1 MQKLYQWEKRMIL
14 RLSGSNHPAADK
26 LMLWTT
32 RMGNGG
38 LVWIVISLI
47 MIGMGWRLEG
57 LMTLAALSLTAFLI
71 NLVVKPMF
79 TRKRPY
85 EILETVRTRIAPPFG
100 SSFPSGHAASSF
112 AAASMLWFLNM
123 PFKHWALVLAFL
135 IAVSRVHLMV
145 HFPSDVLV
153 GAVSGI
159 VISYLTYLLALRV
172 GIQVA
177 RARLEQLPW
186 LAGQAKLTGGC
197 VLCAVKDSLRV
208 LT

>member
-14 RLSGSNHPAADK
+14 RLNSSDHPVVDK
-26 LMLWTT
+26 LMLWAT

-38 LVWIVISLI
+38 VVWIAVGLI
-47 MIGMGWRLEG
+47 MMGMGRRLEG
-57 LMTLAALSLTAFLI
+57 LMTLLALTLTAFLI

-85 EILETVRTRIAPPFG
+85 EILETVRTMVNPPFG

-112 AAASMLWFLNM
+112 AAASMLWFFNM
-123 PFKHWALVLAFL
+123 PFRYFALALALL
-135 IAVSRVHLMV
+135 IAVSRVYLMV

-153 GAVSGI
+153 GVVSGI

-186 LAGQAKLTGGC
+186 LAGQAKLTGSWM
-197 VLCAVKDSLRV
+197 LSAVKDSFRV
-208 LT
+208 

>member
-14 RLSGSNHPAADK
+14 RLNSSDHPVVDK
-26 LMLWTT
+26 LMLWAT

-38 LVWIVISLI
+38 VVWIAVGLI
-47 MIGMGWRLEG
+47 MMGMGRRLEG
-57 LMTLAALSLTAFLI
+57 LMTLLALTLTAFLI

-85 EILETVRTRIAPPFG
+85 EILETVRTMINPPFG

-112 AAASMLWFLNM
+112 AAASMLWFFNM
-123 PFKHWALVLAFL
+123 PFRYFALALALL
-135 IAVSRVHLMV
+135 IAVSRVYLMV

-153 GAVSGI
+153 GVVSGI

-186 LAGQAKLTGGC
+186 LAGQAKLTGSWM
-197 VLCAVKDSLRV
+197 LSAVKDSFRV
-208 LT
+208 

>member
-14 RLSGSNHPAADK
+14 RLNSGSHPAADQ
-26 LMLWTT
+26 LMLWAT

-38 LVWIVISLI
+38 LAWIAVSLI
-47 MIGMGWRLEG
+47 MMGMGWRLEG
-57 LMTLAALSLTAFLI
+57 LMTLLALSLTAFLI
-71 NLVVKPMF
+71 NLVIKPMF

-85 EILETVRTRIAPPFG
+85 EILKSVRTMIAPPFG

-112 AAASMLWFLNM
+112 AAASMLWFFNM
-123 PFKHWALVLAFL
+123 PFRHLALVLALL
-135 IAVSRVHLMV
+135 ITVSRVYLMV

-153 GAVSGI
+153 GVVSGI
-159 VISYLTYLLALRV
+159 VISYLTYLLALRM

-186 LAGQAKLTGGC
+186 LAGQARLTGSW
-197 VLCAVKDSLRV
+197 VLCAAKDSLRT
-208 LT
+208 L

>member
-14 RLSGSNHPAADK
+14 RLNSSDHPVVDK
-26 LMLWTT
+26 LMLWAT

-38 LVWIVISLI
+38 LVWIAVGLI
-47 MIGMGWRLEG
+47 MMGTGRRLEG
-57 LMTLAALSLTAFLI
+57 LMTLLALTLTAFLI

-85 EILETVRTRIAPPFG
+85 EILETVRTMVNPPFG

-112 AAASMLWFLNM
+112 AAASMLWFFNM
-123 PFKHWALVLAFL
+123 PFRYFALALALL
-135 IAVSRVHLMV
+135 IAVSRVYLMV

-153 GAVSGI
+153 GVVSGI
-159 VISYLTYLLALRV
+159 AISYLTYLLALRV

-186 LAGQAKLTGGC
+186 LAGQAKLTGSWM
-197 VLCAVKDSLRV
+197 LSAVKDSFRV
-208 LT
+208 

>member
-14 RLSGSNHPAADK
+14 RLNSSDHPVVDK
-26 LMLWTT
+26 LMLWAT

-38 LVWIVISLI
+38 LVWIAVGLI
-47 MIGMGWRLEG
+47 MMGTGRRLEG
-57 LMTLAALSLTAFLI
+57 LMLLLALTLTAFLI

-85 EILETVRTRIAPPFG
+85 EILETVRTMVNPPFG

-112 AAASMLWFLNM
+112 AAASMLWFFNM
-123 PFKHWALVLAFL
+123 PFRYFALALALL
-135 IAVSRVHLMV
+135 IAVSRVYLMV

-153 GAVSGI
+153 GVVSGI

-186 LAGQAKLTGGC
+186 LAGQAKLTGSWM
-197 VLCAVKDSLRV
+197 LSAVKDSFRV
-208 LT
+208 

>member
-14 RLSGSNHPAADK
+14 KLSSSGHPVMDK
-26 LMLWTT
+26 LMLWAT

-38 LVWIVISLI
+38 LVWIGISLI
-47 MIGMGWRLEG
+47 VMGTGRRLEG
-57 LMTLAALSLTAFLI
+57 LMTLLALTLTAVLI

-85 EILETVRTRIAPPFG
+85 EILETVRTMINPPFG

-112 AAASMLWFLNM
+112 AAASMLWFFNM
-123 PFKHWALVLAFL
+123 PFRYFALALALL
-135 IAVSRVHLMV
+135 IAVSRVYLMV

-153 GAVSGI
+153 GVVSGI
-159 VISYLTYLLALRV
+159 AISYLTYLLALRV

-186 LAGQAKLTGGC
+186 LAGQAKLTGSW
-197 VLCAVKDSLRV
+197 VLSAVKNSVRV
-208 LT
+208 

>member
-14 RLSGSNHPAADK
+14 RLNSGSHPAADQ
-26 LMLWTT
+26 LMLWAT

-38 LVWIVISLI
+38 LAWIAVSLI
-47 MIGMGWRLEG
+47 MMGMGWRLEG
-57 LMTLAALSLTAFLI
+57 LMMLLALSLTAFLI
-71 NLVVKPMF
+71 NLVIKPMF

-85 EILETVRTRIAPPFG
+85 EILKSVRTMIAPPFG

-112 AAASMLWFLNM
+112 AAASMLWFFNM
-123 PFKHWALVLAFL
+123 PFRHLALVLALL
-135 IAVSRVHLMV
+135 IAVSRVYLMV

-153 GAVSGI
+153 GVVSGI
-159 VISYLTYLLALRV
+159 VISYLTYLLALRM

-186 LAGQAKLTGGC
+186 LAGQARLTGSW
-197 VLCAVKDSLRV
+197 VLCAAKDSLRT
-208 LT
+208 L

>member
-1 MQKLYQWEKRMIL
+1 MQKIYQWEKRMIL
-14 RLSGSNHPAADK
+14 RLNNGDHPAADK
-26 LMLWTT
+26 LMLWVT

-38 LVWIVISLI
+38 LVWIMVSLI
-47 MIGMGWRLEG
+47 MIGTGRRLEG
-57 LMTLAALSLTAFLI
+57 LMTLLALTLTAFLI

-85 EILETVRTRIAPPFG
+85 EILETVRTMINPPFG

-112 AAASMLWFLNM
+112 AAASMLWFFNM
-123 PFKHWALVLAFL
+123 PFRYLALALALL
-135 IAVSRVHLMV
+135 IAVSRVYLMV

-153 GAVSGI
+153 GVVSGI

-186 LAGQAKLTGGC
+186 LAGQAKLTGSWM
-197 VLCAVKDSLRV
+197 LSAVKDSFRV
-208 LT
+208 

>member
-14 RLSGSNHPAADK
+14 RLNSSDHPVVDK
-26 LMLWTT
+26 LMLWAT

-38 LVWIVISLI
+38 LVWIAVGLI
-47 MIGMGWRLEG
+47 MMGTGRRLEG
-57 LMTLAALSLTAFLI
+57 LMTLLALTLTAFLI

-85 EILETVRTRIAPPFG
+85 EILETVRTMVNPPFG

-112 AAASMLWFLNM
+112 AAASMLWFFNM
-123 PFKHWALVLAFL
+123 PFRYFALALALL
-135 IAVSRVHLMV
+135 IAVSRVYLMV

-153 GAVSGI
+153 GVVSGI

-186 LAGQAKLTGGC
+186 LAGQAKLTGSWM
-197 VLCAVKDSLRV
+197 LSAVKDSFRV
-208 LT
+208 

>member
-1 MQKLYQWEKRMIL
+1 MQKLYQWEKRVIL
-14 RLSGSNHPAADK
+14 RLSSSDHPAADK
-26 LMLWTT
+26 LMLWAT

-38 LVWIVISLI
+38 LVWIAVSLI
-47 MIGMGWRLEG
+47 MMGMGWRLEG
-57 LMTLAALSLTAFLI
+57 LLTLIALTLTAVLI

-112 AAASMLWFLNM
+112 AAASMLWFFNM
-123 PFKHWALVLAFL
+123 PFKHWALALALL

-197 VLCAVKDSLRV
+197 VFCAVKDSLRV

>member
-14 RLSGSNHPAADK
+14 RLNSNSHPAADQ
-26 LMLWTT
+26 LMLWAT

-38 LVWIVISLI
+38 LAWIAVSLI
-47 MIGMGWRLEG
+47 MMGMGWRLEG
-57 LMTLAALSLTAFLI
+57 LMTLLALSLTAFLI
-71 NLVVKPMF
+71 NLVINPMF

-85 EILETVRTRIAPPFG
+85 EILKSVRTMIAPPFG

-112 AAASMLWFLNM
+112 AAASMLWFFNM
-123 PFKHWALVLAFL
+123 PFRHLALVLALL
-135 IAVSRVHLMV
+135 IAVSRVYLMV

-153 GAVSGI
+153 GVVSGI
-159 VISYLTYLLALRV
+159 VISYLTYLLALRM

-186 LAGQAKLTGGC
+186 LAGQARLTGSW
-197 VLCAVKDSLRV
+197 VLCAAKDSLRT
-208 LT
+208 L

>member
-14 RLSGSNHPAADK
+14 RLNSSDHPVVDK
-26 LMLWTT
+26 LMLWAT

-38 LVWIVISLI
+38 LVWIAVGLI
-47 MIGMGWRLEG
+47 MMGTGRRLEG
-57 LMTLAALSLTAFLI
+57 LMTLLALTLTAFLI

-85 EILETVRTRIAPPFG
+85 EILETVRTMINPPFG

-112 AAASMLWFLNM
+112 AAASMLWFFNM
-123 PFKHWALVLAFL
+123 PFRYFALALALL
-135 IAVSRVHLMV
+135 IAVSRVYLMV

-153 GAVSGI
+153 GVVSGI

-186 LAGQAKLTGGC
+186 LAGQAKLTGSWM
-197 VLCAVKDSLRV
+197 LSAVKDSFRV
-208 LT
+208 

>member
-14 RLSGSNHPAADK
+14 RLNHGGHPVADQ
-26 LMLWTT
+26 LMLWVT
-32 RMGNGG
+32 RMANGG
-38 LVWIVISLI
+38 LVWIVVSLI
-47 MIGMGWRLEG
+47 MMGMGWRPEG
-57 LMTLAALSLTAFLI
+57 LLTLFALTLTAVLI

-85 EILETVRTRIAPPFG
+85 EILETVRTMINPPFG

-112 AAASMLWFLNM
+112 AAASMLWFFNM
-123 PFKHWALVLAFL
+123 PFRYFALALALL
-135 IAVSRVHLMV
+135 IAVSRVYLMV

-153 GAVSGI
+153 GVVSGI

-186 LAGQAKLTGGC
+186 LAGQAKLTGSWM
-197 VLCAVKDSLRV
+197 LSAVKDSFRV
-208 LT
+208 

>member
-14 RLSGSNHPAADK
+14 RLNSGSHPAADQ
-26 LMLWTT
+26 LMLWAT

-38 LVWIVISLI
+38 LAWIAVSLI
-47 MIGMGWRLEG
+47 MMGMGWRLEG
-57 LMTLAALSLTAFLI
+57 LMTLLALSLTAFLI
-71 NLVVKPMF
+71 NLVIKPMF

-85 EILETVRTRIAPPFG
+85 EILKSVRTMIAPPYG

-112 AAASMLWFLNM
+112 AAASMLWFFNM
-123 PFKHWALVLAFL
+123 PFRHLALVLALL
-135 IAVSRVHLMV
+135 IAVSRVYLMV

-153 GAVSGI
+153 GVVSGI
-159 VISYLTYLLALRV
+159 VISYLTYLLALRM

-186 LAGQAKLTGGC
+186 LAGQARLTGSW
-197 VLCAVKDSLRV
+197 VLCAAKDSLRT
-208 LT
+208 L

>member
-14 RLSGSNHPAADK
+14 RLNSGSHPAADQ
-26 LMLWTT
+26 LMLWAT

-38 LVWIVISLI
+38 LAWIAVSLI
-47 MIGMGWRLEG
+47 MMGRGWRLEG
-57 LMTLAALSLTAFLI
+57 LMTLLALSLTAFLI
-71 NLVVKPMF
+71 NLVIKPMF

-85 EILETVRTRIAPPFG
+85 EILKSVRTMIAPPFG

-112 AAASMLWFLNM
+112 AAASMLWFFNM
-123 PFKHWALVLAFL
+123 PFRHLALVLALL
-135 IAVSRVHLMV
+135 IAVSRVYLMV

-153 GAVSGI
+153 GVVSGI
-159 VISYLTYLLALRV
+159 VISYLTYLLALRM

-186 LAGQAKLTGGC
+186 LAGQARLTGSW
-197 VLCAVKDSLRV
+197 VLCAAKDSLRT
-208 LT
+208 L

>member
-14 RLSGSNHPAADK
+14 RLNGSDHPVVDK
-26 LMLWTT
+26 LMLWAT

-38 LVWIVISLI
+38 LVWIAVGLI
-47 MIGMGWRLEG
+47 MMGTGRRLEG
-57 LMTLAALSLTAFLI
+57 LMLLLALTLTAFLI

-85 EILETVRTRIAPPFG
+85 EILETVRTMVNPPFG

-112 AAASMLWFLNM
+112 AAASMLWFFNM
-123 PFKHWALVLAFL
+123 PFRYFALALALL
-135 IAVSRVHLMV
+135 IAVSRVYLMV

-153 GAVSGI
+153 GVVSGI
-159 VISYLTYLLALRV
+159 AISYLTYLLALRV

-186 LAGQAKLTGGC
+186 LAGQAKLTGSWM
-197 VLCAVKDSLRV
+197 LSAVKDSFRV
-208 LT
+208 

>member
-14 RLSGSNHPAADK
+14 RLNSGSHPAADQ
-26 LMLWTT
+26 LMLWAT

-38 LVWIVISLI
+38 LAWIAVSLI
-47 MIGMGWRLEG
+47 MMGMGWRLEG
-57 LMTLAALSLTAFLI
+57 LMTLLSLSLTEFLI
-71 NLVVKPMF
+71 NLVIKPMF

-85 EILETVRTRIAPPFG
+85 EILKSVRTMIAPPFG

-112 AAASMLWFLNM
+112 AAASMLWFFNM
-123 PFKHWALVLAFL
+123 PFRHLALVLALL
-135 IAVSRVHLMV
+135 IAVSRVYLMV

-153 GAVSGI
+153 GVVSGI
-159 VISYLTYLLALRV
+159 VISYLTYLLALRM

-186 LAGQAKLTGGC
+186 LAGQARLTGSW
-197 VLCAVKDSLRV
+197 VLCAAKDSLRT
-208 LT
+208 L